1 MQVRRHRGKRMDS
14 IRVLIV
20 EDEGIVA
27 TDIQDR
33 LSAMGYISAGWADT
47 AARAVEMT
55 ETQDPDIVLMDI
67 RLPGPRDGIL
77 AAEEIGRRFQIPVVF
92 LTAYSE
98 EATLERAKQAQPFG
112 YILKPFNDR
121 ELKSTIE
128 IALYKHRTER
138 EIRRLNRLL
147 DVLGQIN
154 QAIMRLQSREELL
167 PAICSLVVERGAA
180 DLAWISWLDRE
191 TSQITTAAHLEN
203 QSANLTASN
212 FCVNGE
218 SKYTDISVR
227 AIRDSKPVIC
237 NATGSRADGRIS
249 EIMQDRPCRHSCA
262 AFPLRFQG
270 QVHGALGLCVA
281 EADFFRQREISLLKE
296 MAIDISYALD
306 KIAADVAR
314 DVLTEQLKHQSLFLR
329 TLIDAIPYPIYYKD
343 VQYRYLGCNKAFER
357 FLGIRRDDVIG
368 KTVDEVWPRDLAE
381 KYRQTD
387 RELLESPN
395 PDPQVIP
402 GVVETLG
409 GERCDVMFHKAVFRN
424 PDGSLGGIISAVED
438 LTERKWAEQ
447 ERTRIDGQLRQAQKM
462 EALGNLA
469 GGIAHDF
476 NNILS
481 IILGNTEIALWKMEK
496 GSAEAQS
503 MQLVLHGAKRAA
515 DLVQQILTFSHRHEP
530 EKKPVK
536 VAHVVQEVLKM
547 IRASLPSTI
556 EIKQDIASK
565 AVVLADESQLHQVIL
580 NLCSNATQAMQD
592 QGGILEVSLV
602 DTVLDGQTTPIN
614 TNLVHGTY
622 VQLTVRDRGIGIDPQ
637 IIDRIFDPFFTTKK
651 QGAGTGLGLA
661 VAHGIVKS
669 HGGMIDVDSQPGE
682 GATFRVLLP
691 TIDSFSQLD
700 AGIKALLPRGR
711 ERILIVDDEPE
722 VAIVVQKMLEFLG
735 YKVRSQTSSIE
746 AFNIFRLHL
755 PEDPFDLVL
764 TDLTMPRLTGLDLA
778 RKLHNLQPNLP
789 IVLCT
794 GFNEKMTAE
803 EANRLGIQKL
813 LLKPFSIQA
822 LAVTIRQVLDEN
834 IQHTKSM
841 NTPEPDH
848 DGRRV

>member
-1 MQVRRHRGKRMDS
+1 MDS

-33 LSAMGYISAGWADT
+33 LSAMGYISVGWADT

-77 AAEEIGRRFQIPVVF
+77 AAEEIGRRFQTPVVF

-167 PAICSLVVERGAA
+167 PAICSLIVERGAA

-191 TSQITTAAHLEN
+191 TSQITTAAHFEN
-203 QSANLTASN
+203 QSANLAASN
-212 FCVNGE
+212 FCANGE
-218 SKYTDISVR
+218 SKYTDISAR
-227 AIRDSKPVIC
+227 AIQEGKPAIC
-237 NATGSRADGRIS
+237 NATGRRTDGEIN

-270 QVHGALGLCVA
+270 QVHGALGLCMA

-306 KIAADVAR
+306 KIAADASR
-314 DVLTEQLKHQSLFLR
+314 DELTEQLKHQSLFLR

-343 VQYRYLGCNKAFER
+343 VQYRYLGCNKAFEK

-481 IILGNTEIALWKMEK
+481 IILGNTEIALWRMEK
-496 GSAEAQS
+496 GSAEAHS

-515 DLVQQILTFSHRHEP
+515 NLVQQILTFSHRHEP

-565 AVVLADESQLHQVIL
+565 AVVLADETQLHQVIL

-602 DTVLDGQTTPIN
+602 DIVLDGQTTQID
-614 TNLVHGTY
+614 TDLAHGTY
-622 VQLTVRDRGIGIDPQ
+622 VQLTVRDRGSGIDPQ

-669 HGGMIDVDSQPGE
+669 HGGMIDVVSDPGE

-700 AGIKALLPRGR
+700 ARIKALLPRGR

-834 IQHTKSM
+834 IQHTRSM
-841 NTPEPDH
+841 NTPEPDR

>member
-1 MQVRRHRGKRMDS
+1 MHY
-14 IRVLIV
+14 IRVLVV

-33 LSAMGYISAGWADT
+33 LSAMGYRSAGWADN
-47 AARAVEMT
+47 AAKAIEMT
-55 ETQDPDIVLMDI
+55 ETQRPDIVLMDI

-138 EIRRLNRLL
+138 TIRRLNRLL

-154 QAIMRLQSREELL
+154 QAIMRLPSREELL
-167 PAICSLVVERGAA
+167 PAICSLVVERGVI
-180 DLAWISWLDRE
+180 DLAWISWLDQE
-191 TSQITTAAHLEN
+191 TSQITTEAYLEN
-203 QSANLTASN
+203 PSADFDASN
-212 FCVNGE
+212 ICAEGGSNYK
-218 SKYTDISVR
+218 SISAG
-227 AIRDSKPVIC
+227 AIREGKPVVC
-237 NATGSRADGRIS
+237 NATLSYADDQGR
-249 EIMQDRPCRHSCA
+249 EITPTMRCRHSCA
-262 AFPLRFQG
+262 SFPFRFQG
-270 QVHGALGLCVA
+270 QVRGALGLCVA
-281 EADFFRQREISLLKE
+281 EPDFFQKREISLLKE

-306 KIAADVAR
+306 RIDADKAR
-314 DVLTEQLKHQSLFLR
+314 DRFTEQLKHQSLFLR
-329 TLIDAIPYPIYYKD
+329 TLIDAIPYPVFYKD
-343 VQYRYLGCNKAFER
+343 AQYRYQGCNKAFEQ
-357 FLGIRRDDVIG
+357 FLGIRRDDFIG
-368 KTVDEVWPRDLAE
+368 KTVDEVWPPDLAD
-381 KYRQTD
+381 KYQQTD

-395 PDPQVIP
+395 PGIQVIP
-402 GVVETLG
+402 GVLETKG
-409 GERCDVMFHKAVFRN
+409 GERCDVLFHKAVYRN
-424 PDGSLGGIISAVED
+424 SDGSIGGIISIVED
-438 LTERKWAEQ
+438 LTERKWAEL
-447 ERTRIDGQLRQAQKM
+447 ERTRIDAQLRQAQKM

-481 IILGNTEIALWKMEK
+481 IILGNTEIALWKIEK
-496 GSAEAQS
+496 DSTEAYS
-503 MQLVLHGAKRAA
+503 LNLVLNAARRAA

-530 EKKPVK
+530 EKRPIK
-536 VAHVVQEVLKM
+536 VADVVREALKM

-565 AVVLADESQLHQVIL
+565 AVVLADGSQLHQVIL
-580 NLCSNATQAMQD
+580 NLCTNAAQAMQD
-592 QGGILEVSLV
+592 QGGILEVCLV
-602 DTVLDGQTTPIN
+602 DATPGGQVTPIDADPAF
-614 TNLVHGTY
+614 GTY
-622 VQLTVRDRGIGIDPQ
+622 VQLTVRDRGGGIDPQ

-669 HGGMIDVDSQPGE
+669 HGGIIDVDSHPGE

-691 TIDSFSQLD
+691 AIDSFSKMD
-700 AGIKALLPRGR
+700 SEVKALLPRGR

-722 VAIVVQKMLEFLG
+722 VAIVIQKMLEFLG
-735 YKVRSQTSSIE
+735 YETYLQTSSIE
-746 AFNIFRLHL
+746 ALNIFNLHL
-755 PEDPFDLVL
+755 PENPFDLVL

-778 RKLHNLQPNLP
+778 RNLLRLQPNLP
-789 IVLCT
+789 IILCT
-794 GFNEKMTAE
+794 GFKEKISAE
-803 EANRLGIQKL
+803 EVKRLGIQKL
-813 LLKPFSIQA
+813 LLKPFAIQA

-834 IQHTKSM
+834 MSYTRSM
-841 NTPEPDH
+841 SP
-848 DGRRV
+848 

>member
-1 MQVRRHRGKRMDS
+1 MDS

-33 LSAMGYISAGWADT
+33 LSAMGYSPAGWADN
-47 AARAVEMT
+47 AARAIEMT

-77 AAEEIGRRFQIPVVF
+77 AAEEINRRFQIPVVF

-180 DLAWISWLDRE
+180 DLAWISWLDKE
-191 TSQITTAAHLEN
+191 TSQITTAAYHEN
-203 QSANLTASN
+203 QSANLDASN
-212 FCVNGE
+212 ICADGGSN
-218 SKYTDISVR
+218 YMNISTG
-227 AIRDSKPVIC
+227 AIREGKPVVC
-237 NATGSRADGRIS
+237 NATGSRADGQI
-249 EIMQDRPCRHSCA
+249 RPCRHSCA

-270 QVHGALGLCVA
+270 QVRGALGLCVA
-281 EADFFRQREISLLKE
+281 ESDFFRQREISLLKE

-306 KIAADVAR
+306 KIDADTAR
-314 DVLTEQLKHQSLFLR
+314 DHLTEQLKHQSLFLR

-343 VQYRYLGCNKAFER
+343 DQYRYLGCNKAFER
-357 FLGIRRDDVIG
+357 FLGIRRDDFIG
-368 KTVDEVWPRDLAE
+368 KTVDEVWPRDLTE
-381 KYRQTD
+381 KYQQSD

-395 PDPQVIP
+395 PSSQVVP
-402 GVVETLG
+402 GVVEILG
-409 GERCDVMFHKAVFRN
+409 GERCDVLFHKAVFRN
-424 PDGSLGGIISAVED
+424 SDGSIGGIISVVED
-438 LTERKWAEQ
+438 LTERKSVEQ
-447 ERTRIDGQLRQAQKM
+447 ERTRIDAQLRQSQKM

-481 IILGNTEIALWKMEK
+481 IILGNTEIALWKTEK
-496 GSAEAQS
+496 GSAEAHS
-503 MQLVLHGAKRAA
+503 MQLVLHAAKRAA

-530 EKKPVK
+530 VKKPVK
-536 VAHVVQEVLKM
+536 VAHVVQEALKM
-547 IRASLPSTI
+547 MRASLPSTI

-565 AVVLADESQLHQVIL
+565 AVVLADGSQLHQVIL
-580 NLCSNATQAMQD
+580 NLCSNAAQAMHD
-592 QGGILEVSLV
+592 QGGILEVSLADV
-602 DTVLDGQTTPIN
+602 VIDGQTAMIN
-614 TNLVHGTY
+614 TDLAHGTY
-622 VQLTVRDRGIGIDPQ
+622 VQLTVRDRGGGIDPR
-637 IIDRIFDPFFTTKK
+637 IIGRIFDPFFTTKK
-651 QGAGTGLGLA
+651 QGTGTGLGLA

-669 HGGMIDVDSQPGE
+669 HGGMIDVVSHPGE

-691 TIDSFSQLD
+691 AIDSFAQLD
-700 AGIKALLPRGR
+700 AEIKALLPRGR

-722 VAIVVQKMLEFLG
+722 VAIVAQKMLEFLG
-735 YKVRSQTSSIE
+735 YEVHSQTSSIE
-746 AFNIFRLHL
+746 ALNIFNLHL
-755 PEDPFDLVL
+755 PENPFDLVM

-778 RKLHNLQPNLP
+778 GKLLSLQPDLP

-794 GFNEKMTAE
+794 GFKEQIASE
-803 EANRLGIQKL
+803 EAKRLGIRKL
-813 LLKPFSIQA
+813 LLKPFAIQA
-822 LAVTIRQVLDEN
+822 LAMTVRQVLDEN
-834 IQHTKSM
+834 MQHTRSM
-841 NTPEPDH
+841 SS
-848 DGRRV
+848 